1 MSVALLLR
9 KDMRIL
15 RRSPLLAA
23 ILVAYPLVIAGLVGL
38 VAGYAS
44 SKPRVALV
52 DEDHLPAHIV
62 VGGRRLDVNRTIPPP
77 SNDGRPAPLP
87 PKEAARRLRTGQGV
101 AADPVPP

>member
-23 ILVAYPLVIAGLVGL
+23 VLVAYPLVMAGLVGL

-52 DEDHLPAHIV
+52 DEDHLPAHLV
-62 VGGRRLDVNRTIPPP
+62 VGGRRFDLDRTIARIGRNVRLVRLSGPGPGLHPPP
-77 SNDGRPAPLP
+77 RQGR
-87 PKEAARRLRTGQGV
+87 GHGS
-101 AADPVPP
+101 